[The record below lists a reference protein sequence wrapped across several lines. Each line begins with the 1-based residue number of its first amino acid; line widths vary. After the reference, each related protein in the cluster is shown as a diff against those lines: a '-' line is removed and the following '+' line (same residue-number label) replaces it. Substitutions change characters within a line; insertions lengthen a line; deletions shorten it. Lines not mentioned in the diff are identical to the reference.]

1 MFGGLTDGE
10 HIIGLLDRFRGARER
25 DRLVRAAELLI
36 AKAERA
42 QVERNSAEA
51 CDDAKRALDLLE
63 QAREAGYPDLEH
75 LDLRLAQAWLLQ
87 GQPRQALAPAYAAAR
102 ARPYD
107 VESRVTHGRLRL
119 SLGEVEAARHEFESV
134 LEEFGGDPVA
144 NAGLRATA
152 LASGELPLDEDDEI
166 EEGAER
172 EAGAAY
178 LVAAWELSDSV
189 RERIEGLRGASDPGL
204 VELLEEAAARRSGP
218 RSTSA
223 AGE

>member
-1 MFGGLTDGE
+1 M
-10 HIIGLLDRFRGARER
+10 DRFRGARER
-25 DRLVRAAELLI
+25 ERLVRAAELLI
-36 AKAERA
+36 AKAEQA
-42 QVERNSAEA
+42 QVERNSAQA
-51 CDDAKRALDLLE
+51 YDDAKRALDLLE

-87 GQPRQALAPAYAAAR
+87 GQPRQALAPAYAAAQ

-178 LVAAWELSDSV
+178 LVAAWELSGSV
-189 RERIEGLRGASDPGL
+189 AERIDGLRGSSDPGL
-204 VELLEEAAARRSGP
+204 VELLEEAAALRSNP
-218 RSTSA
+218 LD
-223 AGE
+223 